1 VAVNA
6 ARQAG
11 PAKAPKGGRARPG
24 KRKKG
29 RPASSRPRGASA
41 SYLALAKAH
50 PILPIRSD
58 EELDEAITVLD
69 DLLAR
74 ERPLDDQEQGYL
86 EALEHEIERYEAEAV
101 PIPEVS
107 GADMLRYL
115 LEARAATLSEVAAA
129 TGIALSTLSQVRDK
143 KRNLNLT
150 HIAKLAPYFGV
161 EPAVF
166 LP

>member
-1 VAVNA
+1 MACKVP
-6 ARQAG
+6 RPSG
-11 PAKAPKGGRARPG
+11 TAKAPKGGRARPVTR
-24 KRKKG
+24 KRG
-29 RPASSRPRGASA
+29 RSAAFRPRGASA

-58 EELDEAITVLD
+58 AELDEAIAVLNG
-69 DLLAR
+69 LLSR
-74 ERPLDDQEQGYL
+74 ERPLDEQEQGYL
-86 EALEHEIERYEAEAV
+86 EVLEHEIERYEAEAV
-101 PIPEVS
+101 PMPEVS
-107 GADMLRYL
+107 GADMLRHL
-115 LEARAATLSEVAAA
+115 MGAHEATLSEVAAA

-143 KRNLNLT
+143 KRNLNLK

>member
-1 VAVNA
+1 MVVKA
-6 ARQAG
+6 ARQSR
-11 PAKAPKGGRARPG
+11 PTKAPKGGRAAPV

-29 RPASSRPRGASA
+29 RPAVPRTRGASA

-50 PILPIRSD
+50 PILPIHSD
-58 EELDEAITVLD
+58 EELDEAIAVLD
-69 DLLAR
+69 GLLAR
-74 ERPLDDQEQGYL
+74 ERPLDEQEQGYL

-101 PIPEVS
+101 PMPEVS
-107 GADMLRYL
+107 GSDMLRHL
-115 LEARAATLSEVAAA
+115 LEAREATLSEVAVA
-129 TGIALSTLSQVRDK
+129 TGIALSTLSQDRDK
-143 KRNLNLT
+143 KRNLNLK